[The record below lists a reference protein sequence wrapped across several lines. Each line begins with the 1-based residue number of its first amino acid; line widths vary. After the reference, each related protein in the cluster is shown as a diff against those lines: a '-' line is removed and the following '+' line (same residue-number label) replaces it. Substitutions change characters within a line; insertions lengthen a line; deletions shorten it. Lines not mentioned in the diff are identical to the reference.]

1 MDENR
6 GPQRE
11 QEQKKDGLQEEV
23 PMEENPA
30 EYSFMQ
36 EMIKDEA
43 GGKRKI
49 RNDIWRTAGLG
60 LVFGIVASF
69 SFCAV
74 KPWMVNRFQ
83 KDPQQVTIPEEE
95 EEEEGA
101 ETEKP
106 EETEV
111 IEPVLDTDSYRKMQ

>member
-23 PMEENPA
+23 QMEENPA

-49 RNDIWRTAGLG
+49 RNDIWIQTVTVRCRKQYPQL
-60 LVFGIVASF
+60 L
-69 SFCAV
+69 
-74 KPWMVNRFQ
+74 WMQRNR
-83 KDPQQVTIPEEE
+83 
-95 EEEEGA
+95 
-101 ETEKP
+101 
-106 EETEV
+106 
-111 IEPVLDTDSYRKMQ
+111 